1 MFPHGYIDAAMNRQF
16 TAGID
21 IYKSLVDQGLAGRVS
36 VFALGTNGPFSSENV
51 DELMNLAGTNR
62 IVVFVNNRA
71 ARPWCEPNNQVLAD
85 AASRYKNVILIDWYS
100 YSADR
105 NDLFDGDG
113 IHLSNTG
120 VTEYL
125 QLIDDQVARYL
136 PIHLEDG
143 DDERLLIAQHAL
155 DSLKTSI
162 GAEFAHMKIEGDTE

>member
-1 MFPHGYIDAAMNRQF
+1 M
-16 TAGID
+16 
-21 IYKSLVDQGLAGRVS
+21 RV
-36 VFALGTNGPFSSENV
+36 
-51 DELMNLAGTNR
+51 
-62 IVVFVNNRA
+62 
-71 ARPWCEPNNQVLAD
+71 
-85 AASRYKNVILIDWYS
+85 IDWYG
-100 YSADR
+100 YSANR

>member
-1 MFPHGYIDAAMNRQF
+1 MNRQF
-16 TAGID
+16 IAGID

-85 AASRYKNVILIDWYS
+85 ATSRYKNVILIDWYS